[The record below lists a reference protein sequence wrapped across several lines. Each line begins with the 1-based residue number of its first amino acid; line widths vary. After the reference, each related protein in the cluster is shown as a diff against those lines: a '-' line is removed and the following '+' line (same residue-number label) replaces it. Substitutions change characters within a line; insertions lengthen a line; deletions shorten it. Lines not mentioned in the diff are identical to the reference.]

1 MTWFERITST
11 LVLYKTTGGAD
22 TRFPSLSITLD
33 TNTLYKWLGV
43 ISIGIYQKSGIWK
56 QWAYEPVKTLCL
68 EMVIESDSINEDGAT
83 VGSDE
88 DEDDEISTG
97 LRRNIP

>member
-1 MTWFERITST
+1 M
-11 LVLYKTTGGAD
+11 
-22 TRFPSLSITLD
+22 
-33 TNTLYKWLGV
+33 
-43 ISIGIYQKSGIWK
+43 
-56 QWAYEPVKTLCL
+56 KTLCL